1 MQTKRDRFER
11 RKNNDI
17 VFINEISHK
26 QKKTTSESSDCFA
39 SRNKEIQE
47 TAAFCLMKTQN
58 QNLRNCKPKS
68 VTKRASC

>member
-1 MQTKRDRFER
+1 MQTKQDRFER

-26 QKKTTSESSDCFA
+26 QKKTTSDCFA
-39 SRNKEIQE
+39 TWNKEIQE

-58 QNLRNCKPKS
+58 QNLRNC
-68 VTKRASC
+68 